1 MKRLVRVGLVF
12 LSAIVITNAVTAGV
26 TRSPQVEYVS
36 PSPGSSLNLP
46 KTTVAIRLVNQVD
59 NSSIADGRTITVIG
73 TASGTHAGRV
83 LLSDDAKTLIFVPD
97 VLFTEG
103 ESVSVTLH
111 DGLRMVDGSPV
122 ASATFNF
129 TVTPRIVKSLLPLDM
144 SEESTPVDRGG
155 VRSASVRSPSSLR
168 QTIAK
173 DTTLPATFPDLTI
186 SVSGATAPGYIFL
199 TNFGWTASVVSVPYL
214 MIVDNYGSP
223 AFYKEL
229 NVSCT
234 DFNVQ
239 PNGHLTYFDR
249 GSLAFYEMDSSY
261 TILDSYSCGNGYDT
275 DLHELRLLPNGHAI
289 LMGYDPEIVDM
300 SKIVANGDSAATVT
314 GLIIQELDRNKNV
327 VFQWRSWDHF
337 QITDATH
344 ESLTAAA
351 IDYVHGN
358 ALELDGDGNLIL
370 SSRHMD
376 EITKIDRSSGEIMWR
391 MGGKNNQ
398 FAFVND
404 TLGYSHQHAIRRL
417 SNGHFT
423 MFDNGNYHTPQF
435 SRALEYDVDE
445 TNKIATL
452 VWQYRNTPDQFSLAM
467 GYVQRLSNGNTLI
480 GWGDSKPAVTEVQSN
495 GKKVFEMSLPDQVV
509 SYRAYRYEW
518 NVGGAPSG
526 ILAKNNP
533 VIAPD
538 AMILNNNFPNPF
550 NPSTKISFMIGSTT
564 NVTLK
569 VFNVLGQ
576 EVGTL
581 LDGVARGGELETVSF
596 DASRL
601 ASGVYYCRLASGT
614 KVEMEKMILIK

>member
-1 MKRLVRVGLVF
+1 MKRLVQGCLVLLF
-12 LSAIVITNAVTAGV
+12 AIPITNAVHAGV
-26 TRSPQVEYVS
+26 TKSAEVEYVS
-36 PSPGSSLNLP
+36 PSPGSSLNMP

-59 NSSIADGRTITVIG
+59 HSSIAEGRTITVIG
-73 TASGTHAGRV
+73 TASGAHAGKV
-83 LLSDDAKTLIFVPD
+83 LLADDGKTLIFVPD
-97 VLFTEG
+97 LLFTEG
-103 ESVSVTLH
+103 ESVAVTLH

-122 ASATFNF
+122 TPATFSF
-129 TVTPRIVKSLLPLDM
+129 TVTPTIVKSLLPLDM
-144 SEESTPVDRGG
+144 SEESTPVEQGG
-155 VRSASVRSPSSLR
+155 VRSASVRSPSSLK

-173 DTTLPATFPDLTI
+173 DTTLPATFPDLTVT
-186 SVSGATAPGYIFL
+186 VSGATAPGDIFL

-223 AFYKEL
+223 SFYREL

-234 DFNVQ
+234 DFNLQ

-249 GSLAFYEMDSSY
+249 GALAFFEMDSSY
-261 TILDSYSCGNGYDT
+261 TIVDNYTCGNGYDT
-275 DLHELRLLPNGHAI
+275 DLHELRLLPNGHAL
-289 LMGYDPEIVDM
+289 LMGYDPQIVDM
-300 SKIVANGDSAATVT
+300 SKIVPNGDSAATVT

-344 ESLTAAA
+344 EDLTAAA

-358 ALELDGDGNLIL
+358 ALELDGDGNVIL

-376 EITKIDRSSGEIMWR
+376 EITKINRSTGETMWR

-398 FAFVND
+398 FTFVND
-404 TLGYSHQHAIRRL
+404 SIGYSHQHAIRRL

-423 MFDNGNYHTPQF
+423 VFDNGNYHTPQF

-445 TNKIATL
+445 TNKIASL
-452 VWQYRNTPDQFSLAM
+452 VWQFRNTPDQFSLAM

-518 NVGGAPSG
+518 NVGGTPSG
-526 ILAKNNP
+526 VLAKNNS

-538 AMILNNNFPNPF
+538 AMILNNNYPNPF
-550 NPSTKISFMIGSTT
+550 NPSTTISFMLGSTSHA
-564 NVTLK
+564 TLK
-569 VFNVLGQ
+569 VYNVLGQ

-581 LDGVARGGELETVSF
+581 LDGVVKGGETQTVSF

-601 ASGVYYCRLASGT
+601 ASGIYYCSLASAT
-614 KVEMEKMILIK
+614 KVQMKKMILLK